1 MSDNEE
7 KGDDYYDLS
16 PEETSDPDWLEK
28 LLGETS
34 INNKRGEE

>member
-28 LLGETS
+28 LLGL
-34 INNKRGEE
+34 NQDNKRGEE